1 MKMGLLFMMFFI
13 GMVFSSRLIINFVIT
28 NVLEQFYEINLNSD
42 NMKKTLF
49 YTKTRSGRNVVP
61 T

>member
-1 MKMGLLFMMFFI
+1 MMFFI